1 MSAGNRVLFDE
12 PGPRTRRRIAIITV
26 VTVVV
31 VLAGIGWVIELFAR
45 SGQLNPAA
53 WAEFTQW
60 PYVRFLLDG
69 LLQTL
74 LCTVVSAAVAI
85 PAGVLLALGRLSPNG
100 LIRRLSGAY
109 VEVFRSIPLLLLVYV
124 FVGGLPAIGINV
136 PIFWKLVIPIIAC
149 GSAVLAEIFRAGIRA
164 LPRGQ
169 LEAASAL
176 GLTGSQ
182 AMRKVVLPQA
192 VRLVIPSL
200 VTQIISLLKDSTL
213 GYAASYP
220 ELMKSAEN
228 LTAYTHYLIQTYLV
242 VSFIYIAI
250 NLALSQLARYLEERQ
265 GRSRNVLR
273 GAGSRRRRRV
283 NQEVSDLV
291 LDAQ

>member
-1 MSAGNRVLFDE
+1 MSSANRVLFDA
-12 PGPRTRRRIAIITV
+12 PGPRARRRIAVISV
-26 VTVVV
+26 VTVILIV
-31 VLAGIGWVIELFAR
+31 AAIGWAIELFAR
-45 SGQLNPAA
+45 SGQLDPNS
-53 WAEFTQW
+53 WVEFTEW
-60 PYVRFLLDG
+60 PYVRFLLNG

-85 PAGVLLALGRLSPNG
+85 PAGVLLALGRLSRNG

-109 VEVFRSIPLLLLVYV
+109 VEFFRSIPLLLLVYV

-136 PIFWKLVIPIIAC
+136 PVFWKLVIPIIAC
-149 GSAVLAEIFRAGIRA
+149 SSAVLAEIFRAGIRA

-176 GLTGSQ
+176 GLTRSQ

-192 VRLVIPSL
+192 IRLVIPSL

-228 LTAYTHYLIQTYLV
+228 LTAYTHDLIQTYLV
-242 VSFIYIAI
+242 VSLIYVVI

-265 GRSRNVLR
+265 GRNRNVLR
-273 GAGSRRRRRV
+273 GAGSRRARRV
-283 NQEVSDLV
+283 NRDVNDVV
-291 LDAQ
+291 LNAQ